1 LECHW
6 DFITSNRAR
15 SRVPRITRVNKLQ
28 RRSNHKDTRAQ
39 KIVLCAFVVENLM
52 KATIF
57 RQHGGPEVLEYTD
70 MPDPVIRANEVLVEV
85 KACALNHLD
94 IFIRNGMPGIEIP
107 LPHILGCDVAGVV
120 REAGELVT
128 WVKAGDEVM
137 VQPGGSCGHCQACLS
152 GQDNLCREYDMIGYR
167 RNGGYAELVAVPG
180 ANIIPKPTELSW
192 PEAAA
197 LPLVTVTAW
206 HMLVTRAN
214 VQPGEDVLVHAAGSG
229 VGSIAIQIAKLRGAR
244 VITTASTDEKLAKA
258 RELGADETINYT
270 RDDWPKEVRRL
281 TERRGV
287 DVVVEHTGAATWPGS
302 IAALKNNGRLVTCGA
317 TSGFD
322 ARTDL
327 RQVFYRHLTLLGS
340 FMGSKA
346 ELLEAM
352 KFVAQRKIRAIVD
365 RVLPLSDAR
374 QAHELM
380 ENRGQFGKI
389 VLATDSHG

>member
-1 LECHW
+1 
-6 DFITSNRAR
+6 
-15 SRVPRITRVNKLQ
+15 
-28 RRSNHKDTRAQ
+28 
-39 KIVLCAFVVENLM
+39 M
-52 KATIF
+52 KAIIF
-57 RQHGGPEVLEYTD
+57 KQHGGPEVLEYTD
-70 MPDPVIRANEVLVEV
+70 VPDPSIRADEVLVEV

-94 IFIRNGMPGIEIP
+94 IFVRNGMPGIEIP
-107 LPHILGCDVAGVV
+107 LPHILGNDIAGVV
-120 REAGELVT
+120 KEVGELVT
-128 WVKAGDEVM
+128 WAEPGDEVM
-137 VQPGGSCGHCQACLS
+137 VQPGVSCGHCAACLS
-152 GQDNLCREYDMIGYR
+152 GQDNLCREYDILGYR

-180 ANIIPKPTELSW
+180 ANLIPKPAQLSW
-192 PEAAA
+192 AEAAA

-206 HMLVTRAN
+206 HMLVTRAA

-244 VITTASTDEKLAKA
+244 VITTASSDEKLAKA
-258 RELGADETINYT
+258 RELGADATINYSGE
-270 RDDWPKEVRRL
+270 DWPKEVKRL
-281 TERRGV
+281 TDRRGV

-302 IAALKNNGRLVTCGA
+302 IASLKNNGRLVTCGA
-317 TSGFD
+317 TSGYD

-352 KFVAQRKIRAIVD
+352 KFVTQGKVRAVVD
-365 RVLPLSDAR
+365 RVLPLSEAR

-389 VLATDSHG
+389 VLEPRISAN